1 MDAIIAA
8 IIILLP
14 AFLPDNVPPG
24 RTYPTGYTAPAPTVA
39 GAADQGSSGQSQ
51 KSGVQTAPPA
61 ARAPSKS

>member
-1 MDAIIAA
+1 MSAIVAA

-39 GAADQGSSGQSQ
+39 ALHQG
-51 KSGVQTAPPA
+51 QTGS
-61 ARAPSKS
+61 RK